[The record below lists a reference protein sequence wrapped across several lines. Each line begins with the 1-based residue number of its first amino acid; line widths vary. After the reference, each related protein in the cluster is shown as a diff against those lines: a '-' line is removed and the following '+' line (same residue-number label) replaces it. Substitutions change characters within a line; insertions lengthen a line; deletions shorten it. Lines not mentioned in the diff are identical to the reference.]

1 MENKEKQNLFEFVHS
16 KELNHFYYAI
26 FDLDQT
32 LYDYEECNKHGIT
45 SIVSAVNKKFGIDKE
60 IILDTYLKSRETI
73 NTNLKN
79 TSSMHSRFLY
89 LKKMS
94 EILSIKNPIN
104 NTIEFYNLYCEKLF
118 EKMELFDW
126 VESVFKKLKDQ
137 NIKII
142 IATDF
147 NARIQFLKIRR
158 LEIENYVHKIITS
171 QEIGE
176 EKPGTKFAETLLNSI
191 KSDYNTLFYVG
202 DNPKKDNFLSKYGV
216 KTFII

>member
-1 MENKEKQNLFEFVHS
+1 MENKEKQNLLKFVNS
-16 KELNHFYYAI
+16 KELNDFSYAI

-32 LYDYEECNKHGIT
+32 LYDYEECNKYGMT
-45 SIVSAVNKKFGIDKE
+45 SFINTVNTIFGIDKE

-94 EILSIKNPIN
+94 ETLTIENPIN
-104 NTIEFYNLYCEKLF
+104 NTIELYNLYWEKFF

-126 VESVFKKLKDQ
+126 VESVFQKLKDQ

-142 IATDF
+142 VATDF

-158 LEIENYVHKIITS
+158 LEIENYVHQIITS

-176 EKPGTKFAETLLNSI
+176 EKPGTKFAEILLNSI
-191 KSDYNTLFYVG
+191 KSDYKTIFYVG